1 MTHSTLYS
9 WLFWFGTDWHW
20 AMVLAGIALLLLFGV
35 VGVVVDSD
43 GDWFIF

>member
-1 MTHSTLYS
+1 ME
-9 WLFWFGTDWHW
+9 WFLTNWHW
-20 AMVLAGIALLLLFGV
+20 AMVLGGIALFLL